1 MEIETGSG
9 GTTHSPQ
16 RRVKKELPPSTSQ
29 PLGRRPRRRPS
40 GEPPPLPRQFGVSGG
55 IWIALAVGL
64 IVIIVLVVLH
74 QSLGAGFDRW
84 NSEFLRRFV
93 SIRADWL
100 TEVCRKI
107 DGFLTSR
114 WTIRILRLGTIAA
127 LVLYRRWRHL
137 LTFLGAVVAVEVTA
151 YQLSLLV
158 ASPRPIGVEIIG
170 SWEGFS
176 FPSPPTAALAVTL
189 VGMIYTLLPG
199 GPPRSRAKWA
209 VWVALLIV
217 TVARVYLAIDNPT
230 DDLAAIVLG
239 VTIPVIAFRFF
250 TPNDQFPVTYAR
262 GKTAH
267 LDVGGRRGEAIREAV
282 RDQLGLNVLDA
293 QPIGLEGSG
302 GSTPL
307 RLRVAATEEEPER
320 YLFAKLYAKSHVRAD
335 RSYKL
340 GRTVLYGA
348 LEDEA
353 PFQTVRR
360 FVEYEDYALLLL
372 NHLGL
377 PTPTPFGF
385 VEITPEREYMI
396 VMEFFDGAQEIGD
409 AEVDDGVIDEGLLL
423 IRRLWD
429 AGLAHRDVK
438 PANLMVRD
446 GRVLLIDVFFVQVRP
461 SPWRQ
466 AVDLANMMLV
476 LAVRTDAKRV
486 YERALRYFTDDDIAE
501 AFAATRGVASP
512 TQLRQALKRDG
523 RDLVAEFRAMAP
535 ERPRLSIQR
544 WTMRRI
550 GLSLAVVTLAVFAIL
565 VVVHN
570 WAVVA

>member
-1 MEIETGSG
+1 M
-9 GTTHSPQ
+9 
-16 RRVKKELPPSTSQ
+16 
-29 PLGRRPRRRPS
+29 
-40 GEPPPLPRQFGVSGG
+40 
-55 IWIALAVGL
+55 
-64 IVIIVLVVLH
+64 
-74 QSLGAGFDRW
+74 
-84 NSEFLRRFV
+84 
-93 SIRADWL
+93 
-100 TEVCRKI
+100 
-107 DGFLTSR
+107 
-114 WTIRILRLGTIAA
+114 
-127 LVLYRRWRHL
+127 
-137 LTFLGAVVAVEVTA
+137 
-151 YQLSLLV
+151 
-158 ASPRPIGVEIIG
+158 
-170 SWEGFS
+170 
-176 FPSPPTAALAVTL
+176 
-189 VGMIYTLLPG
+189 
-199 GPPRSRAKWA
+199 
-209 VWVALLIV
+209 
-217 TVARVYLAIDNPT
+217 YLAIDHPT
-230 DDLAAIVLG
+230 DDLAAIILG

-250 TPNDQFPVTYAR
+250 TPNDVFPVTYAR

-293 QPIGLEGSG
+293 EPIGLEGSG

-340 GRTVLYGA
+340 GRTILYGA

-372 NHLGL
+372 NHLGI
-377 PTPTPFGF
+377 PTPAPFGF

-396 VMEFFDGAQEIGD
+396 VMEFFEGAQEIGD
-409 AEVDDGVIDEGLLL
+409 ADVDDGVIDEGLLL

-429 AGLAHRDVK
+429 AGLAHRDIK

-512 TQLRQALKRDG
+512 TQLRQVLKKDG

-544 WTMRRI
+544 WTIRRI
-550 GLSLAVVTLAVFAIL
+550 ALSVAVVTAAVLAIL
-565 VVVHN
+565 VVVNN
-570 WAVVA
+570 WTVVA